1 MKKKKINMIMKI
13 MAISFL
19 LSMSLLVPKMEDKK
33 TLIKESVIEQEPNIK
48 KLSNCQKVKKE
59 RTIQTTFNIN
69 YNIVSGIVTDN
80 VGGNAY
86 ILSTRNEW
94 QFDTSYEEESGK
106 HMINTFSFRQFY
118 YISEELN
125 FGSISYPNG
134 KNILYDYDRTRTYIW
149 QTGLFEEDRYIE
161 DMRTIYHD
169 YGGTHISSITTQRKE
184 ILQNQIIN
192 FNFVSGSE
200 SIDYIASG
208 DYTSY
213 NSRFLPDYL
222 IPIAN
227 PWEVQATRT
236 YYTIDL
242 RDIGEAYA
250 NGYNDGLEIGFENGV
265 QQAEEQT
272 FSLDW
277 LNVIFNSVNQF
288 LNIEIINGFKL
299 WYLFGVPLIIS
310 FVFMILKMFR

>member
-1 MKKKKINMIMKI
+1 MKKMKKMKKI

-19 LSMSLLVPKMEDKK
+19 LSMSIFLPKTENKK
-33 TLIKESVIEQEPNIK
+33 VAIKESVIEQEPITK
-48 KLSNCQKVKKE
+48 KLSNCPKVKKE
-59 RTIQTTFNIN
+59 RTIQTSFNIN
-69 YNIVSGIVTDN
+69 YDIVSGIVTDS

-86 ILSTRNEW
+86 ILSTQNEW
-94 QFDTSYEEESGK
+94 IFDTSYEEESGK
-106 HMINTFSFRQFY
+106 HIINTFSFRQFY
-118 YISEELN
+118 WISEELT

-134 KNILYDYDRTRTYIW
+134 KNILFDYDRTRTYVW
-149 QTGLFEEDRYIE
+149 QTGIFEEDRYIE

-169 YGGTHISSITTQRKE
+169 YGGTHISSYTTNRKQIE
-184 ILQNQIIN
+184 QNQKID
-192 FNFVSGSE
+192 FYFASGSE

-208 DYTSY
+208 DYLSY
-213 NSRFLPDYL
+213 NFRFLTDYL
-222 IPIAN
+222 IPMTA

-236 YYTIDL
+236 HYTIDL

-250 NGYNDGLEIGFENGV
+250 NGYNDGLDIGFENGV
-265 QQAEEQT
+265 QQAEEQS